1 MKTQSKEILWIVTA
15 IVLLLFLFFPIY
27 WMIISSLRPN
37 IEIFQFP
44 PTLVPKK
51 LTTEAYRI
59 LFAEPRVIR
68 SLLNTILVSAGT
80 TLLSLSIATLGAF
93 GISRFS
99 FFGKK
104 PLQMYILTTQML
116 PVILL
121 SIPFFTI
128 FTKLG
133 LYDTRIGLV
142 IAYTSFTIPF
152 CALTMVGF
160 YNSIPISL
168 EESALIDGCT
178 RFGAFLR
185 IVFPLSRPGFVATG
199 FFAFVTAWNEYLLPV
214 VLTSS
219 EKSQMLVVEI
229 GYKIGQ
235 YDIKWNELMALSV
248 VSSIPL
254 IIIYAFLQRAF
265 VRGMTA
271 GAVKM

>member
-1 MKTQSKEILWIVTA
+1 MKTRTKDILWIAGA
-15 IVLLLFLFFPIY
+15 ICLLFLIFFPIY
-27 WMIISSLRPN
+27 WMLISSLRPN
-37 IEIFQFP
+37 VEIFHFP
-44 PTLVPKK
+44 PKLFPEK
-51 LTTEAYRI
+51 LTLEAYRI
-59 LFAEPRVIR
+59 LFSEPQVGRA
-68 SLLNTILVSAGT
+68 LFNTVLVSAGT
-80 TLLSLSIATLGAF
+80 TLLSLSIATFGAF
-93 GISRFS
+93 GISRFR
-99 FFGKK
+99 FFGRKS
-104 PLQMYILTTQML
+104 LQFYILVTQML

-142 IAYTSFTIPF
+142 FAYTSFTIPF

-160 YNSIPISL
+160 YNSIPVSL

-178 RFGAFLR
+178 RLEAFLR
-185 IVFPLSRPGFVATG
+185 IVFPLSKPGFVATG

-214 VLTSS
+214 VLTTSP
-219 EKSQMLVVEI
+219 KSQMLVVEI
-229 GYKIGQ
+229 GSKIGQ

-248 VSSIPL
+248 LSSIPL
-254 IIIYAFLQRAF
+254 MIIYAFVQKAF

>member
-15 IVLLLFLFFPIY
+15 IVLLLVLFFPIY